1 MATLQVS
8 AAFHAPPRRWSFWTL
23 RAAALAVGLAA
34 ASSASE
40 ARAASGFYLD
50 VGGGLAFSNGD
61 DLIVYEDPA
70 QDSVPIRD
78 PDDCCPPLGG
88 AGSFRLG
95 YGIAGYVAPEF
106 TLVGNIFDAGN
117 DIGGMGFIGGGVRL
131 FPFKF
136 LNLVGLSM
144 DDFPVELGIGN
155 NFGWGVTGRDFL
167 YQGFVHDLDLSLA
180 FRIASF
186 FDIGFRTD
194 FLFTYY
200 DNFVYTDQGTNRG
213 VCLSESGTFPENYVA
228 QPAPLGDIVIRDQAS
243 CSGNGPDA
251 NFIIPQIFLS
261 FHWDPLSG

>member
-1 MATLQVS
+1 MASLQVS
-8 AAFHAPPRRWSFWTL
+8 AAFSAPPRRWSVWTL

-34 ASSASE
+34 SLSGSE
-40 ARAASGFYLD
+40 AYAASGFYLD
-50 VGGGLAFSNGD
+50 VAGGLAFSNGD

-78 PDDCCPPLGG
+78 PDDCCPPVGG
-88 AGSFRLG
+88 AGSLRLG

-106 TLVGNIFDAGN
+106 TLIGNIFDAGN
-117 DIGGMGFIGGGVRL
+117 DLGGMGFIGGGVRL

-180 FRIASF
+180 FRVASF

-194 FLFTYY
+194 FMFTYY
-200 DNFVYTDQGTNRG
+200 DNFVYTDQETSQG
-213 VCLSESGTFPENYVA
+213 VCLSDSGTFPEPFD
-228 QPAPLGDIVIRDQAS
+228 PATQIVVRDQAS